1 MSSRRSKLTGS
12 SLAAVLIVVALCFT
26 AIGLMA
32 MHEGVDG
39 TLLTGLVA
47 ALSAIAALA
56 VGKVF

>member
-1 MSSRRSKLTGS
+1 MSENRTKLTGRN
-12 SLAAVLIVVALCFT
+12 LMGVLIVVAICLT
-26 AIGLMA
+26 AIGIMA

-39 TLLTGLVA
+39 TLLTALVA

>member
-1 MSSRRSKLTGS
+1 
-12 SLAAVLIVVALCFT
+12 
-26 AIGLMA
+26 MA